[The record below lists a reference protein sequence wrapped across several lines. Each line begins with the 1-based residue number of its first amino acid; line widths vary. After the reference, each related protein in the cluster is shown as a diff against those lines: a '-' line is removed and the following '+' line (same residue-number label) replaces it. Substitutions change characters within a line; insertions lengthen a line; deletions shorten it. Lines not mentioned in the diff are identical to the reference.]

1 MRVAITFFLAFILIG
16 CQSAPAVT
24 STITPPTPPSET
36 PFPSSTNTPVPTST
50 PAPITTIS
58 PAELI
63 RRASP
68 ICENAFSALVESG
81 PLTPPFAVLKK
92 AAYADVPAWEASHQ
106 LPHLGSLSAA
116 EVQTVFCLSETRI
129 QTGTYTD
136 GSAAFQFF
144 WDLRAMTWPVGKVIR
159 RKSFTG
165 SPPPKTKELASLS
178 AEGSFPYKEFA
189 AWIFN
194 QIDHPD
200 FLYFK
205 DAITSIAI
213 SPDGNLAAFGTAI
226 ENQIVDRDYQAKIF
240 IFNPSD
246 LQTEL
251 RTSAFL
257 NVLDGHRGMVT
268 SLEFSPDG
276 NVLASSGYDRFIK
289 FWDVT
294 SSRLL
299 GQVITTDTPNALAFS
314 SDGTKLAVASN
325 LEVAI
330 IDSVSRQIRGSIQ
343 GTGGDRLAFSPDSS
357 HIYVNSAESIKIV
370 DPAAGRVTL
379 TFPDQFALVPTISL
393 AADGSV
399 ASVTYSSPEAVE
411 GFALSRDG
419 TQIITYTIDRSVDTN
434 SGADNVQLATWDA
447 KTGKHVSEVRF
458 SGDLIHTV
466 KFSPDGN
473 LLGMGNRNEIW
484 IWDTANW
491 QVKEKLAGHTGEI
504 VELAFTSKE
513 KKLLSASSDG
523 TVRVWSLGE

>member
-1 MRVAITFFLAFILIG
+1 MRAAIPFFLAFILIG
-16 CQSAPAVT
+16 CQSATAVT

-36 PFPSSTNTPVPTST
+36 PFPSSTSTPVPTST
-50 PAPITTIS
+50 PAPIATIS
-58 PAELI
+58 PEELI

-81 PLTPPFAVLKK
+81 TLTPPFAVLKK
-92 AAYADVPAWEASHQ
+92 AAYADVPVWEVSHQ
-106 LPHLGSLSAA
+106 VPHLGSLSAA
-116 EVQTVFCLSETRI
+116 AVQTVFCISETRI

-136 GSAAFQFF
+136 GSPAFQLF
-144 WDLRAMTWPVGKVIR
+144 WDLRAITWPVGKVIG

-165 SPPPKTKELASLS
+165 SPPSKTKELASS
-178 AEGSFPYKEFA
+178 STEGPFPFKEFT

-226 ENQIVDRDYQAKIF
+226 ENQIVDKDYQAKIF

-246 LQTEL
+246 LQTDL

-268 SLEFSPDG
+268 SLVFSPDG
-276 NVLASSGYDRFIK
+276 NVLVSSGYDRFIK

-294 SSRLL
+294 SSRIL
-299 GQVITTDTPNALAFS
+299 GQVITTDTPNSLAFS

-325 LEVAI
+325 LEVTI
-330 IDSVSRQIRGSIQ
+330 IDSVSRQNSVSIQ
-343 GTGGDRLAFSPDSS
+343 GTGGDSLAFSPDGN
-357 HIYVNSAESIKIV
+357 HIYVNSAERIKIV

-379 TFPDQFALVPTISL
+379 AFPDRFALVPTISL

-399 ASVTYSSPEAVE
+399 ASVAYASPEAVE
-411 GFALSRDG
+411 GFALSPDG
-419 TQIITYTIDRSVDTN
+419 VQIITYTIDRSVNTN
-434 SGADNVQLATWDA
+434 SGADNVRLATWDA
-447 KTGKHVSEVRF
+447 KTGKYVREVRF

-473 LLGMGNRNEIW
+473 LLGIGNRNEIW
-484 IWDTANW
+484 VWDTENW
-491 QVKEKLAGHTGEI
+491 QIKEKLAGHTGEI
-504 VELAFTSKE
+504 VALAFTAQQ